1 MSIPYLAETCER
13 RCSAGSGATGRRQ
26 TDALRNDFKVRGV
39 RSATIKAN
47 PGFRR
52 DRLRASVKLACDQ
65 SEGKVRDSANELD
78 SFETS
83 IGAIHTK
90 SNNLVS

>member
-1 MSIPYLAETCER
+1 MQHHDFFVFQFVH
-13 RCSAGSGATGRRQ
+13 GSENGDQYILFSR
-26 TDALRNDFKVRGV
+26 DLLLEMILRLGV
-39 RSATIKAN
+39 RSATIKAD

-65 SEGKVRDSANELD
+65 SKGKVRDSANELD